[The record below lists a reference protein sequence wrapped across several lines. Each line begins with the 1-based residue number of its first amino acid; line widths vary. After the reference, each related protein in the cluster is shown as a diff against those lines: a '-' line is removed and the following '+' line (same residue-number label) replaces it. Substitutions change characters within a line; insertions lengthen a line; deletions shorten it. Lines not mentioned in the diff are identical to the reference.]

1 MKFIDLKIE
10 CLEDIKVT
18 NSLNQVNNDESLSY
32 ISGSAIRGAFINSY
46 IKLFNIKDISK
57 NEESKNWFFKNK
69 LEFLNGYVESQ
80 GERTYPIIQGL
91 YTDATGVNRYHSN
104 LPIEVKS
111 GLINKINETDK
122 KFSPCEF
129 INFENNGIIK
139 GVGVN
144 KVFNLHIRKGE
155 DRQMFRYE
163 AISKGQ
169 SFRAI
174 IKANVSEDEIP
185 KVLEVLK
192 NDDFYIGGSKGSGY
206 GKVKIIVIDIL
217 NNNPE
222 VQNIKKEFENEFVV
236 FTTSDGIF
244 VDEYGNSTSYIDEKW
259 LEEKLEVKNVKLVSA
274 VNEEILVG
282 GYNKKWGVRL
292 PQHLAVKKGSV
303 LKYTFD
309 GDIDTEKLELL
320 QSEGYGLRTEEGY
333 GRFIILPNLK
343 INKIEK
349 FNSSKG
355 NERLGRLNY
364 TEEEKEQ
371 MKFIVNSMSRK
382 SIENKMKQIIVS
394 NYSKEGK
401 VNNNQIGKLVQLFSL
416 AQKKTKEEGIKSI
429 RNYIEHL
436 SITSYSKDGI
446 KKERINQDALN
457 QLKDLKIGGKSAKEF
472 ILNEINEFSLENFKE
487 QYSIDSI
494 KIDRIKPDIME
505 EEAYVYKM
513 IELENTFR
521 YILRR
526 KEVK

>member
-1 MKFIDLKIE
+1 MKFIDLRIE

-18 NSLNQVNNDESLSY
+18 SALNQSNNNESLSY
-32 ISGSAIRGAFINSY
+32 ISGSVIRGAFINNY
-46 IKLFNIKDISK
+46 IKLFNIKDINE
-57 NEESKNWFFKNK
+57 NEESKSWFFKNK
-69 LEFLNGYVESQ
+69 LEFLNGYIESQ
-80 GERTYPIIQGL
+80 GDRTYPIVQGL
-91 YTDATGVNRYHSN
+91 YTDATGINRYHSN
-104 LPIEVKS
+104 LAVEVKS

-129 INFENNGIIK
+129 ITFENDGLIK

-169 SFRAI
+169 SFRSI
-174 IKANVSEDEIP
+174 IKANITAEEIQ
-185 KVLEVLK
+185 KVLDVLK

-206 GKVKIIVIDIL
+206 GKVRITVIDIL
-217 NNNPE
+217 NKNPE
-222 VQNIKKEFENEFVV
+222 AQSIKKEFENEFVV

-244 VDEYGNSTSYIDEKW
+244 IDEYGNSISYIDEKW
-259 LEEKLEVKNVKLVSA
+259 LEEKLEVKNIKLVSA

-282 GYNKKWGVRL
+282 GYNKKWGIRL
-292 PQHLAVKKGSV
+292 PQYLAVKKGSV

-309 GDIDTEKLELL
+309 GIIDTDKLELL

-333 GRFIILPNLK
+333 GRFIILSNLQISK
-343 INKIEK
+343 VEK

-355 NERLGRLNY
+355 NERLGRVNY
-364 TEEEKEQ
+364 SEEEKEQ
-371 MKFIVNSMSRK
+371 MKFIVNSMVRK
-382 SIENKMKQIIVS
+382 NIENKMKEIIVS

-416 AQKKTKEEGIKSI
+416 AQKKTKEDGIKSI
-429 RNYIEHL
+429 RDYIEHL
-436 SITSYSKDGI
+436 STTSCSKDGV
-446 KKERINQDALN
+446 KKERINQGALN
-457 QLKDLKIGGKSAKEF
+457 QLKDLKIGGKNAKDF
-472 ILNEINEFSLENFKE
+472 ILNEINEFTLDNFKD
-487 QYSIDSI
+487 QYSVDSI
-494 KIDRIKPDIME
+494 KIDRIKADIME
-505 EEAYVYKM
+505 EEAYIYKM